1 MDEDDIR
8 GWHELPV
15 SQGVGALLSEAEEL
29 KRCWT
34 VGSRMIEQF
43 DEQESSEEDD
53 DKDSE

>member
-53 DKDSE
+53 DEDSE